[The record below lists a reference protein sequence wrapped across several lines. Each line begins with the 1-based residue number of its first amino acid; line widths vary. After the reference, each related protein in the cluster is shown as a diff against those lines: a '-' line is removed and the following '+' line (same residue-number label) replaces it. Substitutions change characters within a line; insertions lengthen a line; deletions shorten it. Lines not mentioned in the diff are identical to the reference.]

1 VGDAPDLG
9 ATEAAVP
16 VVDLA
21 SARGP
26 RAPAAPDAAPL
37 DSLADLFAE
46 PDAADLASA
55 SESEPTATDGGY
67 DDLFAEEETSELT
80 APTPA
85 SPSAGPPANQ
95 APSLLEYYADHTD
108 DDGSIPAGLL
118 SLGDSPAAESD
129 ETDAESTA
137 DSSRRRNFGGSGRG
151 WLKVD
156 ISADGTRAVLA
167 VLSFG
172 GDTSFDRKDIVRALA
187 DLYDITSGIDKKM
200 VDHLAERAA
209 AAPTR
214 VIRGVFPIAVMSPP
228 KSADQAGNA
237 ALGNS
242 AGDARSARL
251 KAALARADI
260 EAVLADLEGAP
271 AVAPGQQLA
280 LGDMFGA
287 HALTHP
293 ASQIREGDNVRRA
306 GDALVSE
313 IYGYACLLD
322 GELSVISPL
331 WTSPDFVEAHF
342 IHCPRQG
349 PKTPLVREWV
359 DQLLALADVSYGIG
373 EAEIARLLDVARD
386 ETPSA
391 ASSFLVASGKQAIF
405 GEAARLQCTFDP
417 DKWAGEH
424 LPDGRVDFRERNA
437 FEGVKKGQLLAE
449 IVPAGKA
456 IAGIDLRGGEI
467 PAPADTGTQ
476 VFKCNHN
483 VRTELEGDAPSIS
496 IRK

>member
-1 VGDAPDLG
+1 
-9 ATEAAVP
+9 
-16 VVDLA
+16 
-21 SARGP
+21 
-26 RAPAAPDAAPL
+26 
-37 DSLADLFAE
+37 
-46 PDAADLASA
+46 
-55 SESEPTATDGGY
+55 
-67 DDLFAEEETSELT
+67 
-80 APTPA
+80 
-85 SPSAGPPANQ
+85 
-95 APSLLEYYADHTD
+95 
-108 DDGSIPAGLL
+108 
-118 SLGDSPAAESD
+118 
-129 ETDAESTA
+129 
-137 DSSRRRNFGGSGRG
+137 
-151 WLKVD
+151 
-156 ISADGTRAVLA
+156 
-167 VLSFG
+167 
-172 GDTSFDRKDIVRALA
+172 
-187 DLYDITSGIDKKM
+187 
-200 VDHLAERAA
+200 
-209 AAPTR
+209 
-214 VIRGVFPIAVMSPP
+214 MSPP

-271 AVAPGQQLA
+271 AVAPGEQLA

-359 DQLLALADVSYGIG
+359 DQLPALADVSYGIG